1 MWCIIMRLLFIEGER
16 PTGKLNSKDMPRFDK
31 DKNCILIPIWY
42 VYYLAEKCNVS
53 KKSAFWHI
61 LNHEILHYSKGHR
74 VYPLDEIKS
83 LRDVQKFASYY
94 KKIELAAMPKP
105 IDEETKILN
114 ICVQKIIHNEIKGF
128 YKNYQQHGKVY

>member
-1 MWCIIMRLLFIEGER
+1 MG
-16 PTGKLNSKDMPRFDK
+16 
-31 DKNCILIPIWY
+31 
-42 VYYLAEKCNVS
+42 
-53 KKSAFWHI
+53 
-61 LNHEILHYSKGHR
+61 YSKSHR

-94 KKIELAAMPKP
+94 IKIELAAMPKP